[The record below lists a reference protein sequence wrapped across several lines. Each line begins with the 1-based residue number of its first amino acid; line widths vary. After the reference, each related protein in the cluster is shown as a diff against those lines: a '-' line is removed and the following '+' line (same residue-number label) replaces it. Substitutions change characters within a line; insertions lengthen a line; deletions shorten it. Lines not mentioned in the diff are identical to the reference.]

1 MSSVLERSQPTTTLP
16 TQGSPP
22 VRTGRHA
29 NTVLVVLFM
38 SLAGMSF
45 AVLQSLVA
53 PALPAIARDVHSS
66 SSSISWLLT
75 AYLLSAAVLTPIL
88 GRLGDI
94 AGKRR
99 MLLIVLFIAAAG
111 TLLAAVS
118 TTLPLL
124 IVARAIQGVGGAI
137 LPLSIGIVRDEL
149 PRERVGIAVG
159 LLSAL
164 LGIGGGLG
172 IVLAGP
178 IVDHLS
184 WQWLFWLPLILVL
197 VALAGVAFGVPESPV
212 RAPARLDLLGTVI
225 LSTSLVS
232 LLLAVNKGREWGWGS
247 VSTIGLLVLGGVAL
261 LTLVFVELR
270 TREPL
275 IDLRLMARRG
285 VWTTDLVGLTFGFGM
300 FGLFLLVP
308 MLLELPAITG
318 YGFGKTVTTAGLFL
332 LPAALMML
340 VFGPLSGLVDRRF
353 GPKVP
358 LVLGSILLAGGFVV
372 PAMSHGSSSELLAC
386 VLLIGAGVGMGFA
399 AMANAI
405 VEAVPIHHTA
415 EATSV
420 NSIVRT
426 IGGSVGTAVIAAVI
440 ANNSTARGLP
450 TDHAFTVSFWVCVG
464 AGGLAVLAA
473 LALPSAR
480 KRREEAAEIGVE
492 DLEPELEEVFHHH
505 HTAEVGTD

>member
-1 MSSVLERSQPTTTLP
+1 MTDNASRQSDIATA
-16 TQGSPP
+16 GACPP
-22 VRTGRHA
+22 VRSGRHA
-29 NTVLVVLFM
+29 NTALVVLFL

-53 PALPAIARDVHSS
+53 PALPAIARDIHSS

-75 AYLLSAAVLTPIL
+75 AYLLSAAVMTPVL

-99 MLLIVLFIAAAG
+99 MMLIVLLIAAAG
-111 TLLAAVS
+111 TLVAAVS
-118 TTLPLL
+118 TTLSLL
-124 IVARAIQGVGGAI
+124 IVARVIQGVGGGI

-149 PRERVGIAVG
+149 PHERVGITVG

-178 IVDHLS
+178 IVAHLS
-184 WQWLFWLPLILVL
+184 WQWLFWLPFFLIL

-212 RAPARLDLLGTVI
+212 RTPARLDLVGTAL
-225 LSTSLVS
+225 LSVALVS
-232 LLLAVNKGREWGWGS
+232 LLLAITKGREWGWGS
-247 VSTIGLLVLGGVAL
+247 GSTIGLCVIGAVAL
-261 LTLVFVELR
+261 VAFVLIELR
-270 TREPL
+270 TPEPL
-275 IDLRLMARRG
+275 IDLRLMAHRG

-340 VFGPLSGLVDRRF
+340 VFGPLSGLLDRRF

-358 LVLGSILLAGGFVV
+358 LVLGSLLLAAGFVV
-372 PAMSHGSSSELLAC
+372 PAVSHGSTAELLAC
-386 VLLIGAGVGMGFA
+386 VLLVGAAVGMGFA

-420 NSIVRT
+420 NAIVRT
-426 IGGSVGTAVIAAVI
+426 IGGSIGTAVIAAAI
-440 ANNSTARGLP
+440 ANNSTPQGLP
-450 TDHAFTVSFWVCVG
+450 TNQAFTTSFWVC
-464 AGGLAVLAA
+464 AGGAVLAVLAA
-473 LALPSAR
+473 LAVPSAR
-480 KRREEAAEIGVE
+480 RRHQEAVEVGVE
-492 DLEPELEEVFHHH
+492 DIDPEPDGIFHPHPAVEV
-505 HTAEVGTD
+505 ATD